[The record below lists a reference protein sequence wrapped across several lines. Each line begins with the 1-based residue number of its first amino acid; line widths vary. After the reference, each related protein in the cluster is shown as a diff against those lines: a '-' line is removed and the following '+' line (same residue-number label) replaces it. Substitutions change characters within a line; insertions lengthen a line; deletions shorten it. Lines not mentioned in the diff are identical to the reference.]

1 MTSTMPNAHD
11 QSRDSGPDR
20 GPARG
25 AHCRDGRQKDPGL
38 GPSGDQDVEEP
49 YHKATRLYGAEHSG
63 SAPEQQAE
71 AHYRPRAEQEQ
82 HPHPADEPAGDDGI
96 ALAQAGVDE
105 ERAHQDLEQ
114 ASGQTLA
121 R

>member
-1 MTSTMPNAHD
+1 MASTTPNAHD
-11 QSRDSGPDR
+11 QSRDG

-25 AHCRDGRQKDPGL
+25 ARCRDGCQKDPGL
-38 GPSGDQDVEEP
+38 GLSGDQDVEEP
-49 YHKATRLYGAEHSG
+49 YRKATRLYGSEDPG
-63 SAPEQQAE
+63 SVPEQQAE

-82 HPHPADEPAGDDGI
+82 HPLPADEPAGDDGI

-105 ERAHQDLEQ
+105 ERTHQGLEQ